1 MILILGCE
9 QDIEKDG
16 TYDTSRMEAFMVP
29 QGTVIEVYGTTLHY
43 APCNVAESGF
53 KCVVVLPRGTNTE
66 IEKEGPY
73 TEEDKMLF
81 ARNKWL
87 IAHPDARIEGAFN
100 GLKGE
105 NLSVK

>member
-1 MILILGCE
+1 M
-9 QDIEKDG
+9 
-16 TYDTSRMEAFMVP
+16 
-29 QGTVIEVYGTTLHY
+29 
-43 APCNVAESGF
+43 
-53 KCVVVLPRGTNTE
+53 VLPRGTNTE